1 MKRELGQMGPLKMGL
16 VDPFSGIGGP
26 WSQFPKSLVFKFYK
40 KIKYESIT
48 LVFFTYSICLTCLS
62 SLFPKTFSFS
72 ICDALCDLLL
82 FVQFKKRE
90 KHTWRIVALSSKNIL
105 NKYIFFCENEIL

>member
-1 MKRELGQMGPLKMGL
+1 MGPLKMGL

-26 WSQFPKSLVFKFYK
+26 WSQFHKSLVFKFYK